1 MNNTPSFREGDP
13 AVQSSVTS
21 IDAVAVNEM
30 VNRFQQGD
38 GSAFEFLYAR
48 YQPMVFRLCQG
59 MVGNPAIAEELAQ
72 EAFLCVLR
80 RLETFRG
87 ESAFATW
94 LHRIAVNCVLMYY
107 RKEKGR
113 RSEKQFAALEPE
125 DGDESRVLEWLGNA
139 DTVQSATLDR
149 INLERAIDELPPGYR
164 LVIILH
170 DVHGYE
176 HNEMAEM
183 LGCSMGN
190 TKSQLHK
197 ARLKLRRL
205 LHRPESL
212 PCRARTGRKDQPRSP
227 LARAA

>member
-1 MNNTPSFREGDP
+1 ML
-13 AVQSSVTS
+13 SSRTGS
-21 IDAVAVNEM
+21 DAVGEM

-38 GSAFEFLYAR
+38 EAAFEFLYAR

-72 EAFLCVLR
+72 EAFLCVFR
-80 RLETFRG
+80 RLDTFRG
-87 ESAFATW
+87 DAAFATW
-94 LHRIAVNCVLMYY
+94 LHRITVNCVLMHY
-107 RKEKGR
+107 RRERSR
-113 RSEKQFAALEPE
+113 RSEMQLAELEPE
-125 DGDESRVLEWLGNA
+125 NGERGGPLEWLGSA
-139 DTVQSATLDR
+139 DSAQSATLDR
-149 INLERAIDELPPGYR
+149 ISLERAIEELPPGYR
-164 LVIILH
+164 LVLVLH

-205 LHRPESL
+205 LRKPDSLAQRPVAQSKV
-212 PCRARTGRKDQPRSP
+212 RRSGS